1 MDGNLADFCLHHSH
15 NLILRLRMRFTFYM
29 DKTLPYWD
37 KFARGLNFYR
47 MLILDLNI
55 DHVVRVEFKG
65 PSTVGTPGM
74 SHAVAHSA
82 FGLSFSLLVA

>member
-1 MDGNLADFCLHHSH
+1 
-15 NLILRLRMRFTFYM
+15 M

-74 SHAVAHSA
+74 SHSVAHSA
-82 FGLSFSLLVA
+82 LVGPCHFLFWLPENINSVGTV